1 MAMAVA
7 VMGTAVAV
15 TMGTAVAV
23 MGSAMVESN
32 LPVNL
37 CNQLESCSASAPV
50 TMPIHYFLR
59 VHKCI

>member
-32 LPVNL
+32 LPVIL
-37 CNQLESCSASAPV
+37 CNQLESCSASAAV
-50 TMPIHYFLR
+50 S
-59 VHKCI
+59 

>member
-23 MGSAMVESN
+23 ISAMGLIESN
-32 LPVNL
+32 QMGRSAVVLQPF
-37 CNQLESCSASAPV
+37 CSLE
-50 TMPIHYFLR
+50 
-59 VHKCI
+59 